1 MAERKRRAKS
11 TPSLLD
17 EVHEATLRAI
27 RRRNAHGEP
36 DPLVKGIDEARAA
49 RIFEYVR
56 GLGRDPDRLERVAYN
71 AILDATVAKYW
82 REVFRKEN
90 ARLRAELDRLRAA
103 AAEQGRKGSRSHA
116 KRDEVIAAMVAA
128 IKADPPE
135 RGSRWCDRKKA
146 EFTRALNLDP
156 RPSPATWSRWWLE
169 AERRARAERLR
180 AENEALDRL
189 APVMDELCALDPP
202 RPGEFRD
209 LSHLSVAEALEA
221 ARSRK
226 GRNTP
231 RS

>member
-1 MAERKRRAKS
+1 MAERRRAKAEVS
-11 TPSLLD
+11 PLA
-17 EVHEATLRAI
+17 EVHAETLRAI
-27 RRRNAHGEP
+27 RRRNNLGRP
-36 DPLVKGIDEARAA
+36 DALIRGLSEAQAEKVRD
-49 RIFEYVR
+49 YVAS
-56 GLGRDPDRLERVAYN
+56 LGRDPDRLERVAYN

-90 ARLRAELDRLRAA
+90 ARLRAELDRVRAA

-116 KRDEVIAAMVAA
+116 MRDQVIAAMVAA

-135 RGSRWCDRKKA
+135 RGTRWADEKKA
-146 EFTRALNLDP
+146 TFSRALNLAE

-169 AERRARAERLR
+169 AERRARAERIA

-189 APVMDELCALDPP
+189 APMMDELCALDPP
-202 RPGEFRD
+202 KPGEFRD

-221 ARSRK
+221 ARARTKRK
-226 GRNTP
+226 PP